1 MNVHDEIL
9 HRLDKIESD
18 HGVRV
23 LFACESGSRAWNFAS
38 GDSDYDVRFLYVH
51 RRDWYLGIDTDA
63 RRDVIELPIE
73 DELDINGWDL
83 RKALRLLRKSNPP
96 LLEWIG
102 SPIVYREAGALA
114 ERLRVLRETFCSPR
128 ACAYHY
134 FHMARGNYRDYLK
147 GPEVRLKKYLYV
159 LRPLL
164 GVKWIEAGF
173 GVVPTPFPELVDR
186 LTDGA
191 LRDAIDDLLEQKRH
205 GIESD
210 TAPAIPE
217 LNAFIERELERIAA
231 SELSVPVAQPRT
243 EPLDELFRETLT
255 ETWDRA

>member
-191 LRDAIDDLLEQKRH
+191 LREAIDVGWRVSWPYPRDGSWYTLHQDWKL
-205 GIESD
+205 
-210 TAPAIPE
+210 AILHQDPE
-217 LNAFIERELERIAA
+217 FIAMMNELEADIA
-231 SELSVPVAQPRT
+231 QQRQWFDDHKDD
-243 EPLDELFRETLT
+243 PLF
-255 ETWDRA
+255 